1 MNRMKHPF
9 ASRTMVLRLLCIC
22 FFSFLGLAEMQAQV
36 RAFAGVTKL
45 VGCGSGANAGK
56 AEVSVTNATGG
67 SGNYEYSFDNTTTWV
82 TTNKSWLSPSAHT
95 IWVRDRNNHSLTH
108 AMPITVPAAPSVV
121 PVITKEVLY
130 DCDGKP
136 TLKVGVQNPQPSYR
150 YYFKLD
156 NAAAFSSNY
165 IFPNISS
172 GTHTITVKYE
182 DTTVPSPSM
191 LLREDFGVGPENMTL
206 AQVSPGASTT
216 YQKAFDTPD
225 ACGYV
230 PNVNNIIDRYYVTN
244 GQKVI
249 EAMCWGNYA
258 TPPFYTTPLHGTP
271 PAGGVPRDPS
281 NSDPQARYFMIDLNA
296 TGEVFR
302 KKIKD
307 IDGTKNVQIR
317 VKFYNLI
324 PKNTGAILPTLRLKL
339 FNGGTEVFT
348 TPQFVVP
355 EGRTWDTYSFT
366 APANGYTNLD
376 FVIYSDISG
385 AGGNDLAMDDIEVF
399 QLPDICGIETSD
411 TARITELG
419 VPSIYAN
426 VSNCS
431 ASNNTVNLVV
441 TPTTSD
447 FSYQYQ
453 MDGGTLQTSPTF
465 TGLAMNST
473 HTFKVHYK
481 PVASVVTIV
490 HEDFGVGANAVANS
504 YVNREYFFESMNGAN
519 IIYNGNGVPKDNTA
533 HIDQTVDREYAI
545 STHIHA
551 TLVNI
556 WHTPTD
562 ASGTPNGRKLLI
574 DLDITKPAFYMRPI
588 SVLPHKRV
596 DFSAAIFNLL
606 KTTAPSPCNIPG
618 TQVRVRFYPSQA
630 AFEANQTPIKSQ
642 TLALPLS
649 ATPNDWKRLAV
660 SLSDTEVGANTS
672 LFFVLD
678 LSGTGG
684 CNDIAVDDIVITQ
697 ALAECS
703 KDFTTTIKT
712 SVTNAFAGVTKL
724 IGCGASAN
732 ANKAEVTI
740 ANVEGGSGNYEYS
753 FDGITW
759 TASNTGWLSAGT
771 HTVSVRDAATH
782 GCPFD
787 MSVTVPA
794 ALAQP
799 TIKTEVFYGCDGRPI
814 LKVGVENPDPALNYL
829 YKLDGGA
836 FTTTYIF
843 NNIATGTHQV
853 SVQYEYASAPSPVML
868 LKETFGSDTAD
879 GCLVDPSMT
888 TYVCE
893 AGKSTVPIQG
903 GYGIINGHSGLLN
916 RNIGGAP
923 CTTSHPSD
931 VWVPVK
937 DHTSMGADTNGRFF
951 MVDAKY
957 SSGVGDLFYKKTV
970 KDIPLNSNINVEFF
984 ILNLFRQDKE
994 YNAGLPVHQRHAVLP
1009 NIRVLLKDTSNN
1021 EIAHFDTGEVSNST
1035 CGADLDNWKRMQTVL
1050 NSGNNSEFTI
1060 EFRANQSV
1068 NNGWGN
1074 DFCIDDITVFV
1085 EPKACG
1091 QIVSATT
1098 NVTTNPV
1105 GVPTFNA
1112 SISNC
1117 SNTNSTITW
1126 VVSPTTGYTYTY
1138 TIQGG
1143 TATSSNVF
1151 NGLAT
1156 GTYTFTVNYAPVSN
1170 TIVLLNE
1177 DFGAG
1182 TEAVKSVYTAK
1193 NFHFNTNKPGAYT
1206 AYNANGQGRAHNNNG
1221 GLQEYEYTIA
1231 HQLIDN
1237 NGNWN
1242 VPNDH
1247 TGRANGRMFFAN
1259 PTTIPVQDIY
1269 VRKVDVLPN
1278 QPLTL
1283 SAAFYNLLKNP
1294 NDEPYVQLAVYDKML
1309 GSLITQTTSFKVPH
1323 STNAN
1328 SWHIQS
1334 LPVTAAQVGNL
1345 TSLYIVVRMLNAV
1358 PGGHD
1363 LAVDDIIVKQTIA
1376 CQTTLT
1382 ATVANQV
1389 QKAFAGVTKLIGCGT
1404 AAQAGKAEVTIA
1416 NVEGGSGT
1424 YEYSFDNGLSWVAT
1438 NAGWVPAGTHT
1449 VSVRDGISKS
1459 CAYDM
1464 SVTVPAALAQPT
1476 IKTEVFYACD
1486 GKAILNVGVE
1496 NPDPELTYMYSLDGA
1511 AFTTTYVFTNVSS
1524 GTHSVS
1530 VQYEHRS
1537 TPSPY
1542 ILMKEDFGK
1551 GGPMAL
1557 PGIVPSTWQHQ
1568 PANGGTQA
1576 LDCLHEG
1583 KYTVAPQ
1590 SKVIACAGWCW
1601 TIPKDHTSNGTDAT
1615 GRYYAMNIGGALAGQ
1630 RFYYRDVDN
1639 VKPNRPVKYEM
1650 YLVNL
1655 LDPTCPFLTGSEANI
1670 EIRIIDKVT
1679 SAVLD
1684 TKTTGA
1690 LPRAANDFAWRKYEG
1705 TLNPGNATS
1714 IRIEFRDLE
1723 TGSAGNDFAID
1734 DITVYQDPDTCG
1746 QVVSTTKVVTANNQ
1760 DIPAFTVSKTY
1771 DCATG
1776 KGVLTVTPTATT
1788 GFTYTYTLG
1797 STTYTSTTATFTGLN
1812 LEQTYTVT
1820 VNYQAV
1826 SNTVTLLN
1834 EDFGA
1839 GTDAV
1844 KSPYTGGN
1852 LYYDKNINANY
1863 TAYNANGQSKAHSG
1877 SDLNEGEY
1885 TISHNLLL
1893 DTFSSVWRTPND
1905 HTGNTNGRI
1914 FFVNPSP
1921 STLQTIYAREVNV
1934 LPNQALTFSAYF
1946 YNLLINT
1953 GSNNPKVQ
1961 LTVYKN
1967 KTDYENN
1974 STPLKNFISNEIPRN
1989 ANNPNAWKQESVSLT
2004 ATEVGARSSV
2014 YVVVSMVNPVSG
2026 GHDMAMDDIK
2036 VTQVIAPCT
2045 TSVTT
2050 TLTKGDVATPTL
2062 TLPAN
2067 LSVICSAPTASATIS
2082 SWIASATATSTC
2094 GTATVTHNY
2103 SYPSN
2108 LCNAGGA
2115 VTVTF
2120 STTDPFGNV
2129 VTATRVISFATMTL
2143 TVTPTT
2149 LSVPNGALG
2158 GTTSSVVPNITLG
2171 GVASPSTNSVTI
2183 TFSGLPAGVTTD
2195 TQGRLV
2201 VAPNTPA
2208 TNTTIQYTV
2217 CETGSHSN
2225 CTTVSTTLRIGTGSL
2240 TVTPTPMTLPNGNA
2254 GGTTTPSVLTGVV
2267 LNGQPVTDTTSV
2279 TLTWNTVPPG
2289 ATGNNNGTVTVAP
2302 NTPAGTYTVSYTV
2315 CERLNSTSNCETIT
2329 STLTIGTGSLTVT
2342 PVTPL
2347 SVPNGA
2353 LGGTTTQSILT
2364 GVTLNGTP
2372 NPSVNS
2378 VTISFSGLPAGVTT
2392 DTQGRLVVAPNTP
2405 ATDTTIS
2412 YRVCEKV
2419 NPSNCQTANTRLV
2432 IGTGSLTLTPTP
2444 MTLPNGNAGGTTTPS
2459 VLTGVVLNGQPV
2471 TDTTSVTLTWNSLPP
2486 GATGNNNGTVTVA
2499 PNTPA
2504 GTYTVS
2510 YTVCERLNS
2519 TSNCKTVTSTLT
2531 IGTGS
2536 LTVTPVTPL
2545 TVPNGALGGTTTQ
2558 SILTGVTL
2566 NGTPNPSVNSVT
2578 ISFSG
2583 LPAGVTTDTQGRL
2596 VIAPN
2601 TPATDTTIS
2610 YRVCEK
2616 VNPSNCQ
2623 TASTRLVIG
2632 TGSLTVT
2639 PTPMNLPNGNAGGT
2653 TTPSVLTGVVLNG
2666 QPVTDTTSVTL
2677 TWNTLPPGATG
2688 NNNGTVT
2695 VAPNTP
2701 AGTYTVSY
2709 TVCERLN
2716 STSNCETITST
2727 LTIGTGSLTVTPVT
2741 PLSVPNGALGGTTT
2755 QSILTGVTLNGT
2767 PNPSVN
2773 SVTISFSGLPAGVT
2787 TDTQGRLVVAPNTPA
2802 TDTTISYRV
2811 CEKVN
2816 PSNCQTANTR
2826 LVIGT
2831 GSLTVTPTPMTLPN
2845 GNAGGTTTPSVLT
2858 GVVLNGQPVT
2868 DTTSVTLTWNTVP
2881 PRATGNPDGTVT
2893 VAPNTPAGTYTVSY
2907 TICERLNSAS
2917 NNCKTVT
2924 STLTIAPNALTVQSD
2939 TFTVTPNGTGTQ
2951 TTPSV
2956 LDNDRI
2962 GTQTPTAGAGGTV
2975 TITNIVPATPSTA
2988 GAKVPSLNPDTGR
3001 VEVPANTPAGTYT
3014 ISYQV
3019 CETLNPTNCGPRQT
3033 VTVTVTNGTLTV
3045 TSTELRVANGS
3056 TGGSSVN
3063 SVLGGVTLNGQTPP
3077 STSSVTI
3084 SWNSLPPS
3092 FTGNTNGTVSV
3103 PAGTASGTY
3112 TMTYTVC
3119 ETLNGTG
3126 NCKTVSGTIK
3136 VGSGEIVVTPVPLNV
3151 ANGTTGGTTT
3161 PSVLTGVTLNGQTP
3175 PNTNSVTLTWNQ
3187 LPPNSVGNTDGT
3199 ITVHPN
3205 TPAGTYTVSYTV
3217 CERLNSGSNC
3227 ETVTNTI
3234 TIGGGAFT
3242 VTPVTQI
3249 TVPNGANGGT
3259 TTPSVLDGVT
3269 LNGQTPTTGPTGN
3282 VTLTWNQLPPNATG
3296 NPDGTVTIAPNTPA
3310 GTYTASYTIC
3320 ERLNGNNNCHTYTTT
3335 VQVGTPDLSISP
3347 KTYLIPNAAVGGT
3360 TSSVLENV
3368 TYNGQ
3373 NPPTTSSVTLTFGSL
3388 PSGIT
3393 TTTNGGLQVTPGT
3406 PAGVYSVSYT
3416 VCEVLNPS
3424 HCVNGVAT
3432 IAVGNVPVVR
3442 PDSFT
3447 HSGTS
3452 TSTTPSVLD
3461 NDTVGTQS
3469 ATAGVGG
3476 NVTITNIQVTPQHPG
3491 QPGPTMNPNDGRIT
3505 VPGDTP
3511 AGVYTI
3517 TYDVC
3522 TTATP
3527 STCTSGVATLTVPQP
3542 TPVLPNNNMVYTNT
3556 TTTTAGNILDGG
3568 KVGTHTA
3575 TAGNGGNVTI
3585 TITEPATPKEPGATV
3600 PTLDPNTGQITVP
3613 AGTPTGTYTITYQV
3627 CTTATPT
3634 SCTTGI
3640 ATVTVSGTT
3649 GAVPP
3654 AGDVTAN
3661 TLINTPVDVPVL
3673 PAGTATG
3680 SVTIGVPTPPSHG
3693 TTTINPD
3700 GTITYQPDRDF
3711 VGTDSFVYE
3720 LCNAS
3725 GCHSGTVTVEVS
3737 SELKIYNAIS
3747 LTGSGRNDHFHIGG
3761 IENYPNNVVRIYNRW
3776 GVEVFKVEGYDNVT
3790 KVFKGISEGRS
3801 TVEPA
3806 DKLPQ
3811 GTYYYLIEYQDNRNN
3826 TYTKVGWLY
3835 LKK

>member
-9 ASRTMVLRLLCIC
+9 ASRTVVLRLLCIC

-130 DCDGKP
+130 DCNGKP

-411 TARITELG
+411 TATITELG

-481 PVASVVTIV
+481 PVASVVTLV
-490 HEDFGVGANAVANS
+490 NEDFGVGANAVANS

-868 LKETFGSDTAD
+868 LKETFGSQAND
-879 GCLVDPSMT
+879 GCLADPSMT
-888 TYVCE
+888 TYLCE

-916 RNIGGAP
+916 RGIAP
-923 CTTSHPSD
+923 CTIMSAPFGGD

-937 DHTSMGADTNGRFF
+937 DHTTMGADPNGRFF
-951 MVDAKY
+951 MVDAKPT
-957 SSGVGDLFYKKTV
+957 SAAGDLFYKKTV
-970 KDIPLNSNINVEFF
+970 KNIPLNSNINIEFF
-984 ILNLFRQDKE
+984 ILNLFREDAKAHPSPI
-994 YNAGLPVHQRHAVLP
+994 YGNAVEP
-1009 NIRVLLKDTSNN
+1009 NIRVLLKDKLGN
-1021 EIAHFDTGEVSNST
+1021 EITHFDTGAVPNST
-1035 CGADLDNWKRMQTVL
+1035 CGAGLDNWKKMQGTL

-1068 NNGWGN
+1068 THGWGN

-1091 QIVSATT
+1091 QVVSATT

-1126 VVSPTTGYTYTY
+1126 VASPTTGYTYTY

-1182 TEAVKSVYTAK
+1182 TDAVKNQYVGKEWYFNNNTAA
-1193 NFHFNTNKPGAYT
+1193 GYT
-1206 AYNANGQGRAHNNNG
+1206 AYNGYGQTQAHSAG
-1221 GLQEYEYTIA
+1221 AMLWTGEYTIA
-1231 HQLIDN
+1231 KSLLIKNIDWRDPVDHSGKP
-1237 NGNWN
+1237 NGRVLFVDGAFAATKQDVYTRKVSV
-1242 VPNDH
+1242 VPN
-1247 TGRANGRMFFAN
+1247 TPLTFNASF
-1259 PTTIPVQDIY
+1259 ISL
-1269 VRKVDVLPN
+1269 VDVTKVNPVDN
-1278 QPLTL
+1278 QPPYHSQVQLQLYENEAAYLANQTPAFQNNIYYVSPSTSANDWRTQTLTL
-1283 SAAFYNLLKNP
+1283 T
-1294 NDEPYVQLAVYDKML
+1294 
-1309 GSLITQTTSFKVPH
+1309 G
-1323 STNAN
+1323 
-1328 SWHIQS
+1328 
-1334 LPVTAAQVGNL
+1334 AQVGNR
-1345 TSLYIVVRMLNAV
+1345 TQFYAVIRMHNV
-1358 PGGHD
+1358 SWRGHD

-1376 CQTTLT
+1376 CQATVT

-1404 AAQAGKAEVTIA
+1404 AAEAGKAEVTIA

-1424 YEYSFDNGLSWVAT
+1424 YEYSFDNGLSWGTT

-1496 NPDPELTYMYSLDGA
+1496 NPNPELKYLYSLDGS
-1511 AFTTTYVFTNVSS
+1511 TPSTTYVFTNVSS
-1524 GTHSVS
+1524 GTHQVS
-1530 VQYEHRS
+1530 VQYKHRS
-1537 TPSPY
+1537 TSSPY

-1557 PGIVPSTWQHQ
+1557 SGIVPATWAHQ
-1568 PANGGTQA
+1568 PATTGVLAN
-1576 LDCLHEG
+1576 DCLHEG

-1590 SKVIACAGWCW
+1590 NKVLTCSGWCW

-1615 GRYYAMNIGGALAGQ
+1615 GRFYAMNVGGALAGQ
-1630 RFYYRDVDN
+1630 RFYYKDVDN
-1639 VKPNRPVKYEM
+1639 VQPNRPLKYEM
-1650 YLVNL
+1650 YLMNL
-1655 LDPTCPFLTGSEANI
+1655 LNTTCQPHPISIDANI
-1670 EIRIIDKVT
+1670 EIRIIDKAT

-1684 TKTTGA
+1684 TKTTGR
-1690 LPRAANDFAWRKYEG
+1690 LPRATHDLDWRKYEG
-1705 TLNPGNATS
+1705 TLNPGSATS

-1723 TGSAGNDFAID
+1723 TGNSGNDFAID
-1734 DITVYQDPDTCG
+1734 DIIVYQEPVACG
-1746 QVVSTTKVVTANNQ
+1746 QVVSATQVVTANGQ
-1760 DIPAFTVSKTY
+1760 DIPSFTVSKTY

-1776 KGVLTVTPTATT
+1776 KGGFTVTPTATT
-1788 GFTYTYTLG
+1788 GFTYTYTLA

-1826 SNTVTLLN
+1826 SNTITLLN

-1893 DTFSSVWRTPND
+1893 DIFSGVWRTPND

-1921 STLQTIYAREVNV
+1921 SALQTIYAREVNV

-1946 YNLLINT
+1946 YNLLKNT
-1953 GSNNPKVQ
+1953 GSNNPKVR

-1974 STPLKNFISNEIPRN
+1974 STPLKSFTSNEILHN

-2004 ATEVGARSSV
+2004 ATEVGARLSV

-2050 TLTKGDVATPTL
+2050 TLTKGDVAKPTL
-2062 TLPAN
+2062 TLPSN
-2067 LSVICSAPTASATIS
+2067 LNVVCSASTASATIQ
-2082 SWIASATATSTC
+2082 SWLASATATSTC

-2183 TFSGLPAGVTTD
+2183 SFSGLPAGVTTD

-2208 TNTTIQYTV
+2208 TNTTISYTV
-2217 CETGSHSN
+2217 CETGSQSN

-2240 TVTPTPMTLPNGNA
+2240 TV
-2254 GGTTTPSVLTGVV
+2254 
-2267 LNGQPVTDTTSV
+2267 
-2279 TLTWNTVPPG
+2279 
-2289 ATGNNNGTVTVAP
+2289 
-2302 NTPAGTYTVSYTV
+2302 
-2315 CERLNSTSNCETIT
+2315 
-2329 STLTIGTGSLTVT
+2329 
-2342 PVTPL
+2342 
-2347 SVPNGA
+2347 
-2353 LGGTTTQSILT
+2353 
-2364 GVTLNGTP
+2364 
-2372 NPSVNS
+2372 
-2378 VTISFSGLPAGVTT
+2378 
-2392 DTQGRLVVAPNTP
+2392 
-2405 ATDTTIS
+2405 
-2412 YRVCEKV
+2412 
-2419 NPSNCQTANTRLV
+2419 
-2432 IGTGSLTLTPTP
+2432 TPTP

-2519 TSNCKTVTSTLT
+2519 
-2531 IGTGS
+2531 
-2536 LTVTPVTPL
+2536 
-2545 TVPNGALGGTTTQ
+2545 A
-2558 SILTGVTL
+2558 
-2566 NGTPNPSVNSVT
+2566 
-2578 ISFSG
+2578 
-2583 LPAGVTTDTQGRL
+2583 
-2596 VIAPN
+2596 
-2601 TPATDTTIS
+2601 
-2610 YRVCEK
+2610 
-2616 VNPSNCQ
+2616 
-2623 TASTRLVIG
+2623 
-2632 TGSLTVT
+2632 
-2639 PTPMNLPNGNAGGT
+2639 
-2653 TTPSVLTGVVLNG
+2653 
-2666 QPVTDTTSVTL
+2666 
-2677 TWNTLPPGATG
+2677 
-2688 NNNGTVT
+2688 
-2695 VAPNTP
+2695 
-2701 AGTYTVSY
+2701 
-2709 TVCERLN
+2709 
-2716 STSNCETITST
+2716 SNCETITST

-2787 TDTQGRLVVAPNTPA
+2787 TDTQGRLVIAPNTPA

-3259 TTPSVLDGVT
+3259 TTPSVLDGIT

-3310 GTYTASYTIC
+3310 GTYTTSYTIC

-3388 PSGIT
+3388 PSGVT

-3568 KVGTHTA
+3568 KVGTQTA

-3811 GTYYYLIEYQDNRNN
+3811 GTYYYLIEYQDDRNN

>member
-1 MNRMKHPF
+1 MKHPF
-9 ASRTMVLRLLCIC
+9 ASRTVVLRLLCIC

-130 DCDGKP
+130 DCNGKP

-411 TARITELG
+411 TATITELG

-481 PVASVVTIV
+481 PVASVVTLV
-490 HEDFGVGANAVANS
+490 NEDFGVGANAVANS

-771 HTVSVRDAATH
+771 HTVSVRDAGT
-782 GCPFD
+782 GSSCPYD
-787 MSVTVPA
+787 MSVTVPP
-794 ALAQP
+794 ALAVP
-799 TIKTEVFYGCDGRPI
+799 VLTTEVFYGCDGRPT
-814 LKVGVENPDPALNYL
+814 LKVGVEDPDPALNYL
-829 YKLDGGA
+829 YSLDGGA

-853 SVQYEYASAPSPVML
+853 SVQYEHRTITSADIVFKDDFGHKNAATPDRSIRSPHINKAYFFENFTGTQVNGNG
-868 LKETFGSDTAD
+868 TTRVGNTTTD
-879 GCLVDPSMT
+879 GCYMITTPADSGGNNYRDFDKDP
-888 TYVCE
+888 
-893 AGKSTVPIQG
+893 
-903 GYGIINGHSGLLN
+903 NG
-916 RNIGGAP
+916 RVFWVNIGNVLGA
-923 CTTSHPSD
+923 S
-931 VWVPVK
+931 
-937 DHTSMGADTNGRFF
+937 GA
-951 MVDAKY
+951 VLY
-957 SSGVGDLFYKKTV
+957 Q
-970 KDIPLNSNINVEFF
+970 
-984 ILNLFRQDKE
+984 RQ
-994 YNAGLPVHQRHAVLP
+994 LP
-1009 NIRVLLKDTSNN
+1009 NIKPGRDIVFSISAYNTIRSSAPTLADPIISIDLYKNLSDIAAHSPFFTSGQITIPKNT
-1021 EIAHFDTGEVSNST
+1021 HPDDWHTYSYQVSPGANTSFYFVIRSYST
-1035 CGADLDNWKRMQTVL
+1035 ETNGNDLALDNLILSQMP
-1050 NSGNNSEFTI
+1050 
-1060 EFRANQSV
+1060 A
-1068 NNGWGN
+1068 
-1074 DFCIDDITVFV
+1074 
-1085 EPKACG
+1085 ACG
-1091 QIVSATT
+1091 QVVSATT

-1126 VVSPTTGYTYTY
+1126 VASPTTGYTYTY

-1156 GTYTFTVNYAPVSN
+1156 GTYTFTVNYQSTASK
-1170 TIVLLNE
+1170 VLVFNE
-1177 DFGAG
+1177 TFGEGITPIRTPYIDQAMPFFG
-1182 TEAVKSVYTAK
+1182 TALSGGNGYSLLSHLQLINGFNSTAHYSPK
-1193 NFHFNTNKPGAYT
+1193 DYEQKAD
-1206 AYNANGQGRAHNNNG
+1206 GRSMILINNG
-1221 GLQEYEYTIA
+1221 GYPVPFIA
-1231 HQLIDN
+1231 YKREIQV
-1237 NGNWN
+1237 
-1242 VPNDH
+1242 VPN
-1247 TGRANGRMFFAN
+1247 A
-1259 PTTIPVQDIY
+1259 
-1269 VRKVDVLPN
+1269 DV
-1278 QPLTL
+1278 
-1283 SAAFYNLLKNP
+1283 SYSVGAFNLVKSSYASP
-1294 NDEPYVQLAVYDKML
+1294 NDPSVRIQLYATEAD
-1309 GSLITQTTSFKVPH
+1309 IA
-1323 STNAN
+1323 AN
-1328 SWHIQS
+1328 NP
-1334 LPVTAAQVGNL
+1334 LKANTA
-1345 TSLYIVVRMLNAV
+1345 
-1358 PGGHD
+1358 
-1363 LAVDDIIVKQTIA
+1363 QTIA
-1376 CQTTLT
+1376 KSINDADWKTVSGTLAGTVLGNRNKVWVVVHSMSNAAAGNDLALDGVRVFQFSPLCQTTLT
-1382 ATVANQV
+1382 ATVASQV

-1404 AAQAGKAEVTIA
+1404 AAAAGKAEVTIA

-1438 NAGWVPAGTHT
+1438 NVGWLPAGTHT

-1496 NPDPELTYMYSLDGA
+1496 NPNPELKYLYSLDGS
-1511 AFTTTYVFTNVSS
+1511 TPSTTYVFTNVSS
-1524 GTHSVS
+1524 GTHRVS
-1530 VQYEHRS
+1530 VQYEHIS
-1537 TPSPY
+1537 VPSPVM
-1542 ILMKEDFGK
+1542 LLKETFGSGADK
-1551 GGPMAL
+1551 CLDTGVSSL
-1557 PGIVPSTWQHQ
+1557 TCDVFKPGRTNVPSQGAYGIISENSNYLKQ
-1568 PANGGTQA
+1568 GG
-1576 LDCLHEG
+1576 LPPSCSSIW
-1583 KYTVAPQ
+1583 VP
-1590 SKVIACAGWCW
+1590 V
-1601 TIPKDHTSNGTDAT
+1601 KDHTSSGTDPQ
-1615 GRYYAMNIGGALAGQ
+1615 GRFFMADAKTISPNGDLFYRKEVKNITPHSEIKYEFYILNLFNKDKELHPIHHNRHASKPNIKVQLVANNGAVIASSEIGE
-1630 RFYYRDVDN
+1630 VDN
-1639 VKPNRPVKYEM
+1639 SDCNGGLSNWKLK
-1650 YLVNL
+1650 
-1655 LDPTCPFLTGSEANI
+1655 
-1670 EIRIIDKVT
+1670 
-1679 SAVLD
+1679 
-1684 TKTTGA
+1684 
-1690 LPRAANDFAWRKYEG
+1690 EG
-1705 TLNPGNATS
+1705 TLNSGNNTEFT
-1714 IRIEFRDLE
+1714 IEFRSN
-1723 TGSAGNDFAID
+1723 GSTASGGWGDDFCID
-1734 DITVYQDPDTCG
+1734 DIVVYQIPKACG
-1746 QVVSTTKVVTANNQ
+1746 QVVSTTQVVAANGQ

-1776 KGVLTVTPTATT
+1776 KGGFTVTPTATA

-1834 EDFGA
+1834 EDFGT
-1839 GTDAV
+1839 GTEAV
-1844 KSPYTGGN
+1844 KSPYIGKDWYFNNNTT
-1852 LYYDKNINANY
+1852 ASY
-1863 TAYNANGQSKAHSG
+1863 TTTNGKGQTKAH
-1877 SDLNEGEY
+1877 LANRYLENQEY
-1885 TISHNLLL
+1885 TIASAFILN
-1893 DTFSSVWRTPND
+1893 SNSND
-1905 HTGNTNGRI
+1905 WMVPADRSGDANGRKLFI
-1914 FFVNPSP
+1914 DGHA
-1921 STLQTIYAREVNV
+1921 TLTVETDLYLREVSV
-1934 LPNQALTFSAYF
+1934 LPNKPLTFTTDFFNIISLA
-1946 YNLLINT
+1946 
-1953 GSNNPKVQ
+1953 
-1961 LTVYKN
+1961 
-1967 KTDYENN
+1967 KT
-1974 STPLKNFISNEIPRN
+1974 PI
-1989 ANNPNAWKQESVSLT
+1989 ANNPTVQPQVRLQLYESEKAFNDGNTPVKQTNIYHVPAGTGTSAADWKTQTLTLT
-2004 ATEVGARSSV
+2004 ATEVGNRTKLFAVIKMYNLQHS
-2014 YVVVSMVNPVSG
+2014 
-2026 GHDMAMDDIK
+2026 GHDLAVDNI
-2036 VTQVIAPCT
+2036 VITQSLGACT

-2050 TLTKGDVATPTL
+2050 TLTKGDVAKPTL
-2062 TLPAN
+2062 TLPSN
-2067 LSVICSAPTASATIS
+2067 LNVVCSASTASATIQ
-2082 SWIASATATSTC
+2082 SWLASATATSTC
-2094 GTATVTHNY
+2094 GTATVTNDY

-2120 STTDPFGNV
+2120 RTTDAFGNV
-2129 VTATRVISFATMTL
+2129 TTATRVIGLSTREL
-2143 TVTPTT
+2143 TVTPTVLT
-2149 LSVPNGALG
+2149 VPNGALG
-2158 GTTSSVVPNITLG
+2158 GTTSSVIPDITLAG
-2171 GVASPSTNSVTI
+2171 TQSPSVNSVTI
-2183 TFSGLPAGVTTD
+2183 SFSGLPAGVTTD

-2240 TVTPTPMTLPNGNA
+2240 TVTPTPMN
-2254 GGTTTPSVLTGVV
+2254 
-2267 LNGQPVTDTTSV
+2267 
-2279 TLTWNTVPPG
+2279 
-2289 ATGNNNGTVTVAP
+2289 
-2302 NTPAGTYTVSYTV
+2302 
-2315 CERLNSTSNCETIT
+2315 
-2329 STLTIGTGSLTVT
+2329 
-2342 PVTPL
+2342 L
-2347 SVPNGA
+2347 S
-2353 LGGTTTQSILT
+2353 
-2364 GVTLNGTP
+2364 
-2372 NPSVNS
+2372 
-2378 VTISFSGLPAGVTT
+2378 
-2392 DTQGRLVVAPNTP
+2392 
-2405 ATDTTIS
+2405 
-2412 YRVCEKV
+2412 
-2419 NPSNCQTANTRLV
+2419 
-2432 IGTGSLTLTPTP
+2432 
-2444 MTLPNGNAGGTTTPS
+2444 
-2459 VLTGVVLNGQPV
+2459 
-2471 TDTTSVTLTWNSLPP
+2471 
-2486 GATGNNNGTVTVA
+2486 
-2499 PNTPA
+2499 
-2504 GTYTVS
+2504 
-2510 YTVCERLNS
+2510 
-2519 TSNCKTVTSTLT
+2519 
-2531 IGTGS
+2531 
-2536 LTVTPVTPL
+2536 
-2545 TVPNGALGGTTTQ
+2545 
-2558 SILTGVTL
+2558 
-2566 NGTPNPSVNSVT
+2566 
-2578 ISFSG
+2578 
-2583 LPAGVTTDTQGRL
+2583 
-2596 VIAPN
+2596 
-2601 TPATDTTIS
+2601 
-2610 YRVCEK
+2610 
-2616 VNPSNCQ
+2616 
-2623 TASTRLVIG
+2623 
-2632 TGSLTVT
+2632 
-2639 PTPMNLPNGNAGGT
+2639 
-2653 TTPSVLTGVVLNG
+2653 
-2666 QPVTDTTSVTL
+2666 
-2677 TWNTLPPGATG
+2677 
-2688 NNNGTVT
+2688 
-2695 VAPNTP
+2695 
-2701 AGTYTVSY
+2701 
-2709 TVCERLN
+2709 
-2716 STSNCETITST
+2716 
-2727 LTIGTGSLTVTPVT
+2727 
-2741 PLSVPNGALGGTTT
+2741 
-2755 QSILTGVTLNGT
+2755 
-2767 PNPSVN
+2767 
-2773 SVTISFSGLPAGVT
+2773 
-2787 TDTQGRLVVAPNTPA
+2787 
-2802 TDTTISYRV
+2802 
-2811 CEKVN
+2811 
-2816 PSNCQTANTR
+2816 
-2826 LVIGT
+2826 
-2831 GSLTVTPTPMTLPN
+2831 N

-2924 STLTIAPNALTVQSD
+2924 STLTIAPNALTVESD

-2956 LDNDRI
+2956 LDNDRV

-3084 SWNSLPPS
+3084 SWNNLPPS

-3568 KVGTHTA
+3568 KVGTQTA

-3811 GTYYYLIEYQDNRNN
+3811 GTYYYLIEYQDDRNN